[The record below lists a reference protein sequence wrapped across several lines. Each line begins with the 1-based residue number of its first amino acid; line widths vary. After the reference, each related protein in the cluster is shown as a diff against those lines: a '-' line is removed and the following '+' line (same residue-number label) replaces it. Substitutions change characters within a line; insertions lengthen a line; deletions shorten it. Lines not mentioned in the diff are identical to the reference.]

1 MERFQCDRRQTC
13 DCRQA
18 VVNACA
24 DQARIR
30 AKVGTR
36 ATLAQTV
43 SAWMKAH
50 GHPLKCVAGRLGVAE
65 STICQWARG
74 KRFPSP
80 ENLDDL
86 ARCAGVPTLCLFC
99 PHLVRTYEA
108 AASAHEQ
115 PDPCR
120 TASENPAAGR

>member
-1 MERFQCDRRQTC
+1 MDRFQCDWRQTC

-18 VVNACA
+18 IVKACTNKA
-24 DQARIR
+24 PARP
-30 AKVGTR
+30 GGDTR
-36 ATLAQTV
+36 ATLARVV

-65 STICQWARG
+65 STICQWAHG

-99 PHLVRTYEA
+99 PHLVRIYEA
-108 AASAHEQ
+108 VAQTHQ
-115 PDPCR
+115 RHDPCR
-120 TASENPAAGR
+120 TAPANPAAGR